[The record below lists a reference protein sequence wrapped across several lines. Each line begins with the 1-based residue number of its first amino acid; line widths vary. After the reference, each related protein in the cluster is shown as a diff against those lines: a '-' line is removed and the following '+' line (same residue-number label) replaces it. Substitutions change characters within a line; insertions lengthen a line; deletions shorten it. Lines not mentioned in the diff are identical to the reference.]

1 MFRGVLS
8 PVRYFELGLIEED
21 CETDTGIDMVHRI
34 KAVTQDEYDASWVRL
49 EQLLVQGS
57 TDFSA
62 LMRLFRIDTLCEWYR
77 YRYHDDSSSLSDPI
91 SFIKSSNWQ
100 PQITIVA
107 SSTLFFFYLEVF
119 EGLTIA

>member
-1 MFRGVLS
+1 MKLTPVL
-8 PVRYFELGLIEED
+8 
-21 CETDTGIDMVHRI
+21 IDMVHRI

-77 YRYHDDSSSLSDPI
+77 YGYHGDSSSLSDPI
-91 SFIKSSNWQ
+91 
-100 PQITIVA
+100 
-107 SSTLFFFYLEVF
+107 
-119 EGLTIA
+119 